1 MLTKDITFLLRLL
14 GSSKQS
20 GVLFVEAPGPD
31 ESPWQGQFQLNN
43 GTVISCALLNK
54 ADGRLVLT
62 NEDALAWITR
72 QGKLSW
78 HLEEAAP
85 PLEPAFQL
93 LPPGGETPRGGRH
106 REEYLPP
113 PPLPR
118 NQPGTIP
125 QRTPKGKLVPGNTF
139 ASREHRQVFALVD
152 GQRTIEEIAQLL
164 HRPSDFIISV
174 LQELRAAGF
183 IT

>member
-1 MLTKDITFLLRLL
+1 MLTKDIAFLLRLL

-43 GTVISCALLNK
+43 GMVTSCVLLNK
-54 ADGRLVLT
+54 ADRRPVLR
-62 NEDALAWITR
+62 NEEALAWITR

-78 HLEEAAP
+78 HLEETAPFPEPAP
-85 PLEPAFQL
+85 PL
-93 LPPGGETPRGGRH
+93 LPPGGETTREDYY
-106 REEYLPP
+106 REENPP
-113 PPLPR
+113 PFPPR
-118 NQPGTIP
+118 NQPGVIP
-125 QRTPKGKLVPGNTF
+125 QRTPKGKLVPSNTF

-164 HRPSDFIISV
+164 HRSPEFIISV
-174 LQELRAAGF
+174 LQELQAAGF
-183 IT
+183 IA